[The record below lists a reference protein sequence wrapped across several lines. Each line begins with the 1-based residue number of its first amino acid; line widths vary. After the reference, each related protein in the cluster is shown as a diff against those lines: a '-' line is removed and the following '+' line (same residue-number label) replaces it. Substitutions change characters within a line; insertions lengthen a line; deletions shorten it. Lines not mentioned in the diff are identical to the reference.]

1 MPSMSVNTQA
11 TVKALAKDYSPFIH
25 LPVSVLPEAERAMRF
40 FELNPG
46 EEIRISARKTEGYLY
61 LVDGD
66 LTIGVGEDVR
76 KLHVG
81 DEGKMPIQLA
91 APPCRVSVIA
101 DTPAILC
108 QIESEDLDLLMSWQE
123 LATDHDLLPGH
134 QIRERFHQVQRSCLA
149 FAALPLDCVEQAL
162 DRMKSVAVKA
172 GDDVVTQ
179 GEPADAFYV
188 VVEGEADVWCVGI
201 YDDEPRLVN
210 QLRAGSAF
218 GEEALI
224 LAGSRTAT
232 VRMRTDGELLRLEKE
247 DFDELIAGSQI
258 ETVSALLAKSML
270 EDGYRLLDVRYEEE
284 FEDESI
290 PGSILIPLPELRDRF
305 TELDPKERYLV
316 LCKGGKRAEVA
327 TMLLKQRRIKAATI
341 AGGIRDWPYETIPP
355 KSAGGQAH
363 WQAQSPTAPI
373 NPGRG

>member
-1 MPSMSVNTQA
+1 MPGMSVNTSA

-25 LPVSVLPEAERAMRF
+25 LPASALPEAERAMRF

-61 LVDGD
+61 LIDGD
-66 LTIGVGEDVR
+66 VTIGVGGDVR
-76 KLHVG
+76 QLHAG

-101 DTPAILC
+101 DTPAVLC

-123 LATDHDLLPGH
+123 LATENDLLPSR
-134 QIRERFHQVQRSCLA
+134 QIRERFNQVQRSCLA
-149 FAALPLDCVEQAL
+149 FAALPLDCVERAL

-188 VVEGEADVWCVGI
+188 VVSGEADVWSVGI

-210 QLRAGSAF
+210 QLKAGSAF

-232 VRMRTDGELLRLEKE
+232 VRMRTDGELLRLEKD
-247 DFDELIAGSQI
+247 DFVELIAGSQI
-258 ETVSALLAKSML
+258 EMVSAPLAKSML

-305 TELDPKERYLV
+305 TELDPNERYLV

-327 TMLLKQRRIKAATI
+327 TMLLTQRRIKAATI

-355 KSAGGQAH
+355 KSAGVLAQ
-363 WQAQSPTAPI
+363 WQAQSPTAPN
-373 NPGRG
+373 NPGQG

>member
-1 MPSMSVNTQA
+1 MSVDTQA

-25 LPVSVLPEAERAMRF
+25 LPASVLPEAERAMRF

-66 LTIGVGEDVR
+66 VTIGVGGDVR

-123 LATDHDLLPGH
+123 LATDHDLLPSR

-179 GEPADAFYV
+179 GNLPMPSTSSSKAKPTF
-188 VVEGEADVWCVGI
+188 GQW
-201 YDDEPRLVN
+201 
-210 QLRAGSAF
+210 GSTTT
-218 GEEALI
+218 
-224 LAGSRTAT
+224 SR
-232 VRMRTDGELLRLEKE
+232 
-247 DFDELIAGSQI
+247 
-258 ETVSALLAKSML
+258 VS
-270 EDGYRLLDVRYEEE
+270 
-284 FEDESI
+284 
-290 PGSILIPLPELRDRF
+290 
-305 TELDPKERYLV
+305 
-316 LCKGGKRAEVA
+316 
-327 TMLLKQRRIKAATI
+327 
-341 AGGIRDWPYETIPP
+341 
-355 KSAGGQAH
+355 
-363 WQAQSPTAPI
+363 
-373 NPGRG
+373 

>member
-1 MPSMSVNTQA
+1 MPSMSVNTHA

-25 LPVSVLPEAERAMRF
+25 LPAKVLPEAERVMRF

-46 EEIRISARKTEGYLY
+46 EEIRIGARKTEGYLY

-66 LTIGVGEDVR
+66 VTIGRGGDVR
-76 KLHVG
+76 SLHFR

-91 APPCRVSVIA
+91 APPCRISVIA

-123 LATDHDLLPGH
+123 LATDHDLLSSH
-134 QIRERFHQVQRSCLA
+134 HIRERFHQVQRSCLA

-172 GDDVVTQ
+172 GDDVVIQ
-179 GEPADAFYV
+179 GESADAFYV
-188 VVEGEADVWCVGI
+188 VVDGEADVWSVGI

-210 QLRAGSAF
+210 HLGPGSAF

-232 VRMRTDGELLRLEKE
+232 VRMRTDGELLRLEKD
-247 DFDELIAGSQI
+247 DFDELIAASQI
-258 ETVSALLAKSML
+258 ETVSAVLAKSML
-270 EDGYRLLDVRYEEE
+270 DDGYRLLDVRYEEE
-284 FEDESI
+284 FEDEHV

-305 TELDPKERYLV
+305 SELNPQVRYLV

-327 TMLLKQRRIKAATI
+327 TMLLKQRHIKAATI
-341 AGGIRDWPYETIPP
+341 AGGIRDWPYETVPP
-355 KSAGGQAH
+355 KSDGGLRQ

-373 NPGRG
+373 NTGQG